1 MVYLILGNKG
11 SGKTKRLIDL
21 VNAAVEKSNGN
32 VVCIEKERL
41 LTYNINYRARLV
53 ETDHYKVSGYDAFYG
68 FISGIIAGDH
78 DITDILVDATLKIGG
93 RNYEELADFLTKV
106 ASLSKLTGTNFT
118 FTISTEGQWTI
129 TNTPSFVK
137 LSSTKGKGTTVI
149 MTIKNLPTGR
159 FFT

>member
-21 VNAAVEKSNGN
+21 VNNAVEKSNGN

-93 RNYEELADFLTKV
+93 RDYEALANFLEKV
-106 ASLSKLTGTNFT
+106 SELSKLAEQDITFTVSCDESDLPERIFT
-118 FTISTEGQWTI
+118 FCEKI
-129 TNTPSFVK
+129 
-137 LSSTKGKGTTVI
+137 
-149 MTIKNLPTGR
+149 
-159 FFT
+159 